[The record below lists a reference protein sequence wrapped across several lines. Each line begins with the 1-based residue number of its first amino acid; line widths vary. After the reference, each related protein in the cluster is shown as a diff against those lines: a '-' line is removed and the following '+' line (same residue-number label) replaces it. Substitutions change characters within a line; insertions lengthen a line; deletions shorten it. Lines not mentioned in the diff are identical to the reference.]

1 MNLRTK
7 ILGFSLTIAA
17 TAFVLAGL
25 SAGSIYL
32 TARDRDRLNLVRT
45 IDRDIRDAETLAT
58 EILIDGG
65 ERPYR
70 QWQVL
75 YTSLSKQI
83 DLLQG
88 LPTVSAG
95 GIQEFQTRLQA
106 MDRAFSRISR
116 VGAVEDPL
124 ARSILASQV
133 RTNKAALVSRMAA
146 LEVRVHDSQETT
158 FRIIVAANSV
168 VLIVLLL
175 LGIVH
180 QVVLRRFAARALD
193 EVTDS
198 IQQIE
203 DGRLSEPIK
212 SERKDEIGWILSAL
226 DSMRQQL
233 NRRIE
238 AEDSARQRAEDL
250 SRVKSQ
256 FVASVSHELRTPL
269 TGLLGLIDLAH
280 RRDDPA
286 QIKRELDT
294 ARKAGVHLLDLVNQ
308 ILDFSKIEAG
318 KMELSEEAFSPAA
331 LLETAS
337 SVFAVQ
343 AADKGLQLDL
353 VAPKRPTPP
362 LMGDAQRL
370 SQVLFNLVGN
380 AVKFTDIGAVSILYN
395 VEETPEG
402 LCRFRVDVID
412 TGPGIPPEKQ
422 AEIFDEFAQVG
433 ARSVAGKVG
442 TGLGLTISNRLIAL
456 MGGRIGILPRKG
468 GGAHFFFHVDLPAAP
483 AEDETAPGA
492 VSTGDH
498 QIAPC
503 RILVTDDVNI
513 NRMIVAE
520 FLKFD
525 GHSIVEAANG
535 AECLEQ
541 LANGGVDV
549 VLMDVNMPV
558 MDGVEATET
567 IRRSA
572 EPWSAIPIVG
582 LTANAFEDQVK
593 GYLAAGMDTCIS
605 KPVVQDELRSAIA
618 EAVRSRGQSR
628 PADGS
633 AEHSSAESPAASRE
647 AGAA

>member
-1 MNLRTK
+1 MNFRTK
-7 ILGFSLTIAA
+7 ILAFSLTIAA

-32 TARDRDRLNLVRT
+32 TARDRDRLNLVRM

-75 YTSLSKQI
+75 YASLSEQI
-83 DLLQG
+83 DLLEG
-88 LPTVSAG
+88 LPTVSPG
-95 GIQEFQTRLQA
+95 GIQELQSRLQA

-133 RTNKAALVSRMAA
+133 RTNKGALVSRIAA
-146 LEVRVHDSQETT
+146 LEVRVHDSQEAT

-175 LGIVH
+175 FGVLH
-180 QVVLRRFAARALD
+180 QVVLRRFASRALD

-203 DGRLSEPIK
+203 DGRLSEPIR

-226 DSMRQQL
+226 DSMREQL

-250 SRVKSQ
+250 SRAKSQ

-286 QIKRELDT
+286 QMKRELDT

-318 KMELSEEAFSPAA
+318 KMELAEEAFSPAA

-353 VAPKRPTPP
+353 VTPKRATPR
-362 LMGDAQRL
+362 LLGDAQRL

-412 TGPGIPPEKQ
+412 TGPGIPAEKQ

-433 ARSVAGKVG
+433 ARGVAGKVG

-492 VSTGDH
+492 LPAGDH

-541 LANGGVDV
+541 LANGDVDV

-618 EAVRSRGQSR
+618 EAVRSRGYSR

-633 AEHSSAESPAASRE
+633 AKRSLAESPAASPE